1 MALSLLLCLPFFIF
15 CLFLRLSLIILHFS
29 PPSCLSVRLGAVF
42 NMLRGHMSTPNATE
56 QIRYFV
62 CIHSSF
68 GPIRVLAFCY
78 CHAWWGFLR
87 CPTKGEKHVP
97 GAVSWGSH
105 LPSILLDFLQVYPVY
120 VERGL
125 RKNGDTVITFAPYF
139 KDGGR
144 KFWRVNLQSESG
156 RNVPGRWVVGEV
168 TSKSTVSLPTHILT
182 YSCVCFHAP
191 PPSKQSHALVYT
203 GSQFNLSDQPHKVSV
218 SCWSL
223 NQPRRSRGG
232 TWSRLQFHRW
242 SCAVVGMSQLVSKV

>member
-29 PPSCLSVRLGAVF
+29 PPSWLSVRLGAVF
-42 NMLRGHMSTPNATE
+42 NMLRGHVSTPNATE

-125 RKNGDTVITFAPYF
+125 RKNGDTVIT
-139 KDGGR
+139 
-144 KFWRVNLQSESG
+144 
-156 RNVPGRWVVGEV
+156 
-168 TSKSTVSLPTHILT
+168 KSTVSLPTHILT

-191 PPSKQSHALVYT
+191 PPSKQSHALMYT
-203 GSQFNLSDQPHKVSV
+203 GSHFNLSDQPRKVSV

-242 SCAVVGMSQLVSKV
+242 SCTVVGMSQLVSKV

>member
-1 MALSLLLCLPFFIF
+1 MPQNKFATLFAFTAHLAQSVFWHSVIVTLGEVFYAAPPRGRNTFQGLSAEAHIYP
-15 CLFLRLSLIILHFS
+15 LSCWI
-29 PPSCLSVRLGAVF
+29 
-42 NMLRGHMSTPNATE
+42 
-56 QIRYFV
+56 
-62 CIHSSF
+62 SF
-68 GPIRVLAFCY
+68 
-78 CHAWWGFLR
+78 
-87 CPTKGEKHVP
+87 
-97 GAVSWGSH
+97 
-105 LPSILLDFLQVYPVY
+105 QVYPVY
-120 VERGL
+120 VEHGL
-125 RKNGDTVITFAPYF
+125 RKNGDTVITFAHYF

-203 GSQFNLSDQPHKVSV
+203 GSHFNLSDQPRKVSV

-242 SCAVVGMSQLVSKV
+242 SCTVVGMSQLVSKV

>member
-15 CLFLRLSLIILHFS
+15 CLFLHLSLIILHFS
-29 PPSCLSVRLGAVF
+29 PPSCLSVRLGAVC
-42 NMLRGHMSTPNATE
+42 NMLRGHVSTPNATE

-125 RKNGDTVITFAPYF
+125 RKNGDTVIT
-139 KDGGR
+139 
-144 KFWRVNLQSESG
+144 
-156 RNVPGRWVVGEV
+156 
-168 TSKSTVSLPTHILT
+168 KSTVSLPTHILT

-203 GSQFNLSDQPHKVSV
+203 GSHFNLSDQPRKVSV

-242 SCAVVGMSQLVSKV
+242 SCTVVGMSQLVSKV

>member
-29 PPSCLSVRLGAVF
+29 PPSWLSVRLGAVF
-42 NMLRGHMSTPNATE
+42 NMLRGHVSTPNATE

-125 RKNGDTVITFAPYF
+125 RKNGDTVIT
-139 KDGGR
+139 
-144 KFWRVNLQSESG
+144 
-156 RNVPGRWVVGEV
+156 
-168 TSKSTVSLPTHILT
+168 KSTVSLPTHILT

-203 GSQFNLSDQPHKVSV
+203 GSHFNLSDQPRKVSV

-242 SCAVVGMSQLVSKV
+242 SCTVVGMSQLVSKV

>member
-42 NMLRGHMSTPNATE
+42 NMLRGHVSTPNATE

-125 RKNGDTVITFAPYF
+125 RKNGDTVIT
-139 KDGGR
+139 
-144 KFWRVNLQSESG
+144 
-156 RNVPGRWVVGEV
+156 
-168 TSKSTVSLPTHILT
+168 KSTVSLPTHILT

-203 GSQFNLSDQPHKVSV
+203 GSHFNLSDQPRKVSV

-242 SCAVVGMSQLVSKV
+242 SCTVVGMSQLVSKV

>member
-29 PPSCLSVRLGAVF
+29 PPSWLSVRLGAVF
-42 NMLRGHMSTPNATE
+42 NMLRGNVSTPNATE

-125 RKNGDTVITFAPYF
+125 RKNGDTVIT
-139 KDGGR
+139 
-144 KFWRVNLQSESG
+144 
-156 RNVPGRWVVGEV
+156 
-168 TSKSTVSLPTHILT
+168 KSTVSLPTHILT

-203 GSQFNLSDQPHKVSV
+203 GSHFNLSDQPRKVSV

-242 SCAVVGMSQLVSKV
+242 SCTVVGMSQLVSKV

>member
-87 CPTKGEKHVP
+87 FPTKGEKHVP

-105 LPSILLDFLQVYPVY
+105 LASILLDFLQVYPVY

-156 RNVPGRWVVGEV
+156 KKRSREV
-168 TSKSTVSLPTHILT
+168 SGWRSDIKVNCVASHPHLDLQLCLLSCASTIKTVTCSRVHRVSL
-182 YSCVCFHAP
+182 
-191 PPSKQSHALVYT
+191 
-203 GSQFNLSDQPHKVSV
+203 
-218 SCWSL
+218 
-223 NQPRRSRGG
+223 
-232 TWSRLQFHRW
+232 
-242 SCAVVGMSQLVSKV
+242 

>member
-42 NMLRGHMSTPNATE
+42 NMLRGHVSTPNATE

-125 RKNGDTVITFAPYF
+125 RKNDDTVIT
-139 KDGGR
+139 
-144 KFWRVNLQSESG
+144 
-156 RNVPGRWVVGEV
+156 
-168 TSKSTVSLPTHILT
+168 KSTVSLPTHILT

-203 GSQFNLSDQPHKVSV
+203 GSHFNLSDQLRKVSV

-242 SCAVVGMSQLVSKV
+242 SCTVVGMSQLVSKV

>member
-29 PPSCLSVRLGAVF
+29 LPSCLSVRLGAVF
-42 NMLRGHMSTPNATE
+42 NMLRGHVSTPNATE

-125 RKNGDTVITFAPYF
+125 RKNGDTVIT
-139 KDGGR
+139 
-144 KFWRVNLQSESG
+144 
-156 RNVPGRWVVGEV
+156 
-168 TSKSTVSLPTHILT
+168 KSTVSLPTHILT

-203 GSQFNLSDQPHKVSV
+203 GSHFNLSDQPRKVSV

-242 SCAVVGMSQLVSKV
+242 SCTVVGMSQLVSKV

>member
-42 NMLRGHMSTPNATE
+42 NMLRGHVSTPNATE

-125 RKNGDTVITFAPYF
+125 RKNDDTVIT
-139 KDGGR
+139 
-144 KFWRVNLQSESG
+144 
-156 RNVPGRWVVGEV
+156 
-168 TSKSTVSLPTHILT
+168 KSTVSLPTHILT

-203 GSQFNLSDQPHKVSV
+203 GSHFNLSDQPRKVSV

-242 SCAVVGMSQLVSKV
+242 SCTVVGMSQLVSKV

>member
-42 NMLRGHMSTPNATE
+42 NMLRGHVSTPNATE

-125 RKNGDTVITFAPYF
+125 RKKRRHRDNKVNCVASHPHLDLQLCLLSCASTIKTVT
-139 KDGGR
+139 R
-144 KFWRVNLQSESG
+144 SRVH
-156 RNVPGRWVVGEV
+156 R
-168 TSKSTVSLPTHILT
+168 VSL
-182 YSCVCFHAP
+182 
-191 PPSKQSHALVYT
+191 
-203 GSQFNLSDQPHKVSV
+203 
-218 SCWSL
+218 
-223 NQPRRSRGG
+223 
-232 TWSRLQFHRW
+232 
-242 SCAVVGMSQLVSKV
+242 

>member
-15 CLFLRLSLIILHFS
+15 CLFLHLSLIILHFS
-29 PPSCLSVRLGAVF
+29 PPSWLSVRLGAVF
-42 NMLRGHMSTPNATE
+42 NMLRGHVSTPNATE

-125 RKNGDTVITFAPYF
+125 RKNGDTVIT
-139 KDGGR
+139 
-144 KFWRVNLQSESG
+144 
-156 RNVPGRWVVGEV
+156 
-168 TSKSTVSLPTHILT
+168 KSTVSLPTHILT

-203 GSQFNLSDQPHKVSV
+203 GSHFNLSDQPRKVSV

-242 SCAVVGMSQLVSKV
+242 SCTVVGMSQLVSKV

>member
-15 CLFLRLSLIILHFS
+15 CLFLHLSLIILHFS

-42 NMLRGHMSTPNATE
+42 NMLRGHVSTSNATE

-125 RKNGDTVITFAPYF
+125 RKNGDTVIT
-139 KDGGR
+139 
-144 KFWRVNLQSESG
+144 
-156 RNVPGRWVVGEV
+156 
-168 TSKSTVSLPTHILT
+168 KSTVSLPTHILT

-203 GSQFNLSDQPHKVSV
+203 GSHSNLSDQPRKVSV

-242 SCAVVGMSQLVSKV
+242 SCTVVGMSQLVSKV

>member
-42 NMLRGHMSTPNATE
+42 NMLRGHVSTPNATE

-125 RKNGDTVITFAPYF
+125 RKNGDTVIT
-139 KDGGR
+139 
-144 KFWRVNLQSESG
+144 
-156 RNVPGRWVVGEV
+156 
-168 TSKSTVSLPTHILT
+168 KSTVSLPTHILT

-191 PPSKQSHALVYT
+191 PPSKQSHALMYT
-203 GSQFNLSDQPHKVSV
+203 GSHFNLSDQPRKVSV

-242 SCAVVGMSQLVSKV
+242 SCTVVGMSQLVSKV

>member
-42 NMLRGHMSTPNATE
+42 NMLRGNVSTSNATE

-125 RKNGDTVITFAPYF
+125 RKNGDTVIT
-139 KDGGR
+139 
-144 KFWRVNLQSESG
+144 
-156 RNVPGRWVVGEV
+156 
-168 TSKSTVSLPTHILT
+168 KSTVSLPTHILT

-203 GSQFNLSDQPHKVSV
+203 GSHFNLSDQLRKVSV

-242 SCAVVGMSQLVSKV
+242 SCTVVGMSQLVSKV

>member
-42 NMLRGHMSTPNATE
+42 NMLRGHVSTPNATE

-125 RKNGDTVITFAPYF
+125 RKNDDTVIT
-139 KDGGR
+139 
-144 KFWRVNLQSESG
+144 
-156 RNVPGRWVVGEV
+156 
-168 TSKSTVSLPTHILT
+168 KSTVSLPTHILT

-191 PPSKQSHALVYT
+191 PPSKQSHALV
-203 GSQFNLSDQPHKVSV
+203 SHFNLSDQPRKVSV

-242 SCAVVGMSQLVSKV
+242 SCTVVGMSQLVSKV

>member
-42 NMLRGHMSTPNATE
+42 NMLRGHVSTPNATE

-125 RKNGDTVITFAPYF
+125 RKNGDTVIT
-139 KDGGR
+139 
-144 KFWRVNLQSESG
+144 
-156 RNVPGRWVVGEV
+156 
-168 TSKSTVSLPTHILT
+168 KSTVSLPTHILT

-191 PPSKQSHALVYT
+191 PPSKQSHALMYT
-203 GSQFNLSDQPHKVSV
+203 GSHFNLRDQPRKVSV

-242 SCAVVGMSQLVSKV
+242 SCTVVGMSQLVSKV